1 FLPPSP
7 TTLPRFPYTTLFR
20 SNLGTL
26 ALPAVTSRL
35 TPTDVDLFG
44 VADFADACAAA
55 HVNVAHLTG
64 GQAQLRPVAFFGG
77 KLDAGSRGAAHFGT
91 ATGAHFYC
99 VQHRAHRDI
108 AQRQI
113 ITDRDVGLRTGF
125 NGHILLEAVGGDDI
139 ALLTVGVMQQGDT
152 RRAIG
157 VVL

>member
-1 FLPPSP
+1 
-7 TTLPRFPYTTLFR
+7 
-20 SNLGTL
+20 
-26 ALPAVTSRL
+26 
-35 TPTDVDLFG
+35 
-44 VADFADACAAA
+44 
-55 HVNVAHLTG
+55 
-64 GQAQLRPVAFFGG
+64 VAFFGG
-77 KLDAGSRGAAHFGT
+77 KLDARSRGAAHLGA
-91 ATGAHFYC
+91 ATGAHLYR

-157 VVL
+157 VILDLSDARRHTILVIATEVNLPVGALVPAALMTGGDAALIIAAALFR